1 MKKKSSK
8 NSLVIKNLHVS
19 VEGEEIL
26 KGVTLTL
33 NIGEIHVIMGPN
45 GSGKSTL
52 CYALMGHPGY
62 KITRGSVELDGKDIL
77 ALPPN
82 KRAELGLFLGFQYP
96 REIPGLKMSSY
107 LRTVV
112 NGLEKARNPKAE
124 MISPIHFKPVLEQ
137 KLAGLKMSKEF
148 ANRNLNEGFSGGEKK
163 RSEILQMQML
173 KPSFAILDEIDSGLD
188 IDGLRYVA
196 EGINKAHEE
205 FGMGVLLVT
214 HYKRILDYVEADA
227 IHVMMDGKIVKS
239 GDSTLVNE
247 LEKDG
252 FENILSVNAK

>member
-1 MKKKSSK
+1 MAKKSAK
-8 NSLVIKNLHVS
+8 KRLVIKSLHVS

-26 KGVTLTL
+26 KGLSL
-33 NIGEIHVIMGPN
+33 EIKSGEIHVIMGPN

-62 KITRGSVELDGKDIL
+62 QITEGSVTFDGVDVL
-77 ALPPN
+77 SLPPN

-112 NGLEKARNPKAE
+112 NDMEKARDVDAK
-124 MISPIHFKPVLEQ
+124 MISPIHFKPVLEK
-137 KLAGLKMSKEF
+137 KLGELKLSKEF
-148 ANRNLNEGFSGGEKK
+148 ANRSLNEGFSGGEKK

-173 KPSFAILDEIDSGLD
+173 KPSIAMLDEIDSGLD
-188 IDGLRYVA
+188 IDGLKYVA
-196 EGINKAHEE
+196 KGINQANKEL
-205 FGMGVLLVT
+205 GMGVLLVT
-214 HYKRILDYVEADA
+214 HYKRILDYISADKV
-227 IHVMMDGKIVKS
+227 HVMVEGRIVKS
-239 GDSTLVNE
+239 GDQSLVSE

-252 FENILSVNAK
+252 FENIVSDSK